1 MTNNPVAQRTSGGKP
16 QIIADLEAMTGE
28 IQRALPKHI
37 TADRVARLVLT
48 EIRKNPKLL
57 NCTRESFFGALMTAS
72 ALGLEPGVNGEAYLV
87 PYADKK
93 RGIVECQLII
103 GYQGVAKLFWQHPLA
118 KRMSAEYVCEN
129 DEFEYDKGLV
139 QRLHHKPAE
148 GNRGKVTHYYAI
160 VELSTGA
167 LQFDV
172 FTADQIKAL
181 RRGAVGSSGNI
192 ADPEHWMERKGLAVD
207 TPIPTPDGWTTMGA
221 IAEGDTVFDMDGQ
234 PVAVREVSDVK
245 NIGCY
250 RLTFGNGQTI
260 VCDEEHFW
268 VARIGWKQSRE
279 GWDTLP
285 IAQLFEAKQQG
296 KPVTIPVADM
306 LALPEADLEIDPWVL
321 GFWLGDGATGS
332 ARVATCPEDLPD
344 VIEGIQAGG
353 YEVGAVRPDPRSRA
367 LSVGILGLKRQLRET
382 GLLGSK
388 HVPSAYLRGSA
399 GQRLGLL
406 QGLMDADGWIDKARG
421 RVYFGSTDELLADAV
436 AELARSLG
444 EQVSRNKQT
453 KRGFGKKVI
462 SHVVMWQPTVCP
474 FVLKRKRDRFRT
486 RSIPAYRTVK
496 SIERIP
502 SVPTRC
508 IGVDSPTRT
517 YLAGVDMIPTHNTAL
532 KQVLKLMP
540 KAAEVAYVQAVD
552 EQTGSLA
559 VAKSVAQHT
568 SLPEIEQEPA
578 EEEVIDPET
587 GEVQS

>member
-1 MTNNPVAQRTSGGKP
+1 MNNNAIAVQQDNAETTVKEMVRSNWQAIAASLPETMPPKRFAQ
-16 QIIADLEAMTGE
+16 
-28 IQRALPKHI
+28 
-37 TADRVARLVLT
+37 LVFNSV
-48 EIRKNPKLL
+48 RKTPKLAQCSATSL
-57 NCTRESFFGALMTAS
+57 IGSLLAAS
-72 ALGLEPGVNGEAYLV
+72 TLGLEVDTPLGEAYLV
-87 PYADKK
+87 PYGSDA
-93 RGIVECQLII
+93 QLIV
-103 GYQGVAKLFWQHPLA
+103 GYQGLVKLYRQHP
-118 KRMSAEYVCEN
+118 SASVVGSGWVGAN
-129 DEFEYDKGLV
+129 DTFEYGFGTQPCLKHVPALGDRGDVVAYWASYTLKDGTSEFVILSPKEVTDLRGPGARRKGD
-139 QRLHHKPAE
+139 
-148 GNRGKVTHYYAI
+148 I
-160 VELSTGA
+160 S
-167 LQFDV
+167 
-172 FTADQIKAL
+172 
-181 RRGAVGSSGNI
+181 
-192 ADPEHWMERKGLAVD
+192 DPQHWMERKGLAVD
-207 TPIPTPDGWTTMGA
+207 TPIPTPAGWTTMGA

-279 GWDTLP
+279 GWDTIP

-332 ARVATCPEDLPD
+332 ARVTTCPEDLPD
-344 VIEGIQAGG
+344 IIEGIQAGG

-367 LSVGILGLKRQLRET
+367 LAVGILGLKRQLRET

-406 QGLMDADGWIDKARG
+406 QGLMDADGWIDEARG
-421 RVYFGSTDELLADAV
+421 RVYFGSTDELLTDAV

-486 RSIPAYRTVK
+486 RSIPAYRAVK

-532 KQVLKLMP
+532 KQALKLAP
-540 KAAEVAYVQAVD
+540 KSTALAAALATDEVPIAQAI
-552 EQTGSLA
+552 QTPGLEN
-559 VAKSVAQHT
+559 VAKA
-568 SLPEIEQEPA
+568 LEPA
-578 EEEVIDPET
+578 EAVDAET
-587 GEVQS
+587 GEVHQ

>member
-1 MTNNPVAQRTSGGKP
+1 MTVEHHSGKP
-16 QIIADLEAMTGE
+16 TSVAATITHFAPLIAE
-28 IQRALPKHI
+28 ALPKHLDP
-37 TADRVARLVLT
+37 DRFTRLALT
-48 EIRKNPKLL
+48 TLRKTPQLQQCNP
-57 NCTRESFFGALMTAS
+57 ESFVGALLTAS
-72 ALGLEPGVNGEAYLV
+72 ALGLEPDVNGECYLV
-87 PYADKK
+87 PYK
-93 RGIVECQLII
+93 RECTLIV
-103 GYQGVAKLFWQHPLA
+103 GYQGLAKLFSQHPLSA
-118 KRMSAEYVCEN
+118 RLSAEYVCEN
-129 DEFEYDKGLV
+129 DEFHYDKGLNPY
-139 QRLHHKPAE
+139 LTHKPATGE
-148 GNRGKVTHYYAI
+148 RGKIIAYYAI
-160 VELSTGA
+160 VGLKNGA
-167 LQFDV
+167 QWFDV
-172 FTADQIKAL
+172 FTPQQIATL
-181 RRGAVGSSGNI
+181 RVGSRKGNI

-207 TPIPTPDGWTTMGA
+207 TPIPTPAGWTTMGA

-332 ARVATCPEDLPD
+332 ARVTTCPEDLPD
-344 VIEGIQAGG
+344 IIEGIRAGG

-367 LSVGILGLKRQLRET
+367 LAVGILGLKRQLREA

-406 QGLMDADGWIDKARG
+406 QGLMDADGWIDEARG
-421 RVYFGSTDELLADAV
+421 RVYFGSTDELLTDAV

-486 RSIPAYRTVK
+486 RSIPAYRAVK

-532 KQVLKLMP
+532 KQVLKLAP
-540 KAAEVAYVQAVD
+540 KATQMQQVYAVD
-552 EQTGSLA
+552 EQPGRMASAQQIGRGDVPELTG
-559 VAKSVAQHT
+559 
-568 SLPEIEQEPA
+568 EQ
-578 EEEVIDPET
+578 IDQET
-587 GEVQS
+587 GEVYEGEIVGQEDGAMFPKGA